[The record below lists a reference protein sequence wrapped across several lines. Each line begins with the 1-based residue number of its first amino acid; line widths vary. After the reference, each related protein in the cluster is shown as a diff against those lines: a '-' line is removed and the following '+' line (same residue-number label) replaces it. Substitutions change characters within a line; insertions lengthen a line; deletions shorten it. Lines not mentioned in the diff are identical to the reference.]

1 MTAEYQ
7 SKLAEMYRKY
17 IRLNEKTEK
26 MIQNDL
32 KDIFDNRK
40 FWEYISGERIIKLD
54 TRIIQLPFRLNRQK
68 HR

>member
-32 KDIFDNRK
+32 KDIFLITVK

-54 TRIIQLPFRLNRQK
+54 TRIIQWLFRLNRQ
-68 HR
+68 